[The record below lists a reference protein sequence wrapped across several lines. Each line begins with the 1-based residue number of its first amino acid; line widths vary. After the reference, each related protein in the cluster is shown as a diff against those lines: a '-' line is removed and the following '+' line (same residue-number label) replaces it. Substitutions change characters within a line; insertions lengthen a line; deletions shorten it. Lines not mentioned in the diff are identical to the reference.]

1 MPSTVFAT
9 LPTWLQVIIIV
20 GSICG
25 ALIAIIVLISK
36 IWPALNLYAK
46 VSTLD
51 DLQDFMIDTAATLAA
66 QDVQMKINSET
77 LAKQAPIVAGIYHE
91 THRNNGSSLKD
102 AQVRT
107 EEAVQRIEVGI
118 AGIYVRLDSAD
129 VDRAKLRADLDLEV
143 TRPKT
148 IRNRTPKTKETP

>member
-20 GSICG
+20 GSISG

-46 VSTLD
+46 VSALD

-66 QDVQMKINSET
+66 QDVQMKFNSET

-107 EEAVQRIEVGI
+107 EEAVQRIETGVI
-118 AGIYVRLDSAD
+118 GIYARLDAAD
-129 VDRAKLRADLDLEV
+129 KDRADLRHDLEV
-143 TRPKT
+143 TRPKP
-148 IRNRTPKTKETP
+148 IRKRTPKPKETP